1 MIDLRLLRENLE
13 TMKKNILNRHV
24 EADAELTLKLYE
36 EKNQLQTQLE
46 ALRKER
52 NETADKMKS
61 CPADERPALIEQGK
75 ELKEQIARQEENL
88 NTLSARLQEEA
99 MKLPNYAHPDAPLGT
114 QDEDNK
120 ELRIVGKP
128 RTFDFTPKDHV
139 QLAEE
144 LDLVDFEAG
153 ARVSGA
159 KFYFLKNQ
167 AVLMEAALI
176 RYALDILMKHGF
188 TLYQTPDIAREEIL
202 LGIGFQPRGAESNI
216 YPLEGTG
223 TCLVGTA
230 EITLGGYH
238 ADQIIDLEQPI
249 LMGGVSHCFRR
260 EAGSAG
266 QFSKGLYRVHQFT
279 KVEMFVFCRPDESEA
294 WHEKLREIE
303 EEIFT
308 NLEIPY
314 RLVDICVGTLGG
326 PAYRKYDLEAWMPGR
341 GESGDWGEVTSTSN
355 CTDFQARRL
364 NIRFKDSDGKNKI
377 VHTLNG
383 TAIAISRALV
393 AIMENFQEK
402 DGSIRMPKV
411 LQPYLGFDCIPSKG
425 LA

>member
-1 MIDLRLLRENLE
+1 MIDLRLLHENLE
-13 TMKKNILNRHV
+13 LMKKNIANRHV
-24 EADAELTLKLYE
+24 EADAELVLKLYE
-36 EKNQLQTQLE
+36 EKNQLLAELE

-52 NETADKMKS
+52 NQTADKMKS
-61 CPADERPALIEQGK
+61 CSPEERPALIEQGK
-75 ELKEQIARQEENL
+75 QLKEQIAQQEERMNSL
-88 NTLSARLQEEA
+88 NARLQEEA
-99 MKLPNYAHPDAPLGT
+99 MKLPNYAHPDAPLGN

-128 RTFDFTPKDHV
+128 REFDFQPKDHV
-139 QLAEE
+139 QLAEA

-153 ARVSGA
+153 ARVSGQ

-176 RYALDILMKHGF
+176 RFALDILMKHGF

-202 LGIGFQPRGAESNI
+202 MGIGFQPRGAESNI

-230 EITLGGYH
+230 EITLGGYY
-238 ADQIIDLEQPI
+238 ADQIIDLSQPI

-279 KVEMFVFCRPDESEA
+279 KVEMFVFCRPEESEA

-303 EEIFT
+303 EEIFST
-308 NLEIPY
+308 LEIPY

-341 GESGDWGEVTSTSN
+341 TEKGDWGEVTSTSN

-393 AIMENFQEK
+393 AIIENFQEK
-402 DGSIRMPKV
+402 DGSIRMPKA
-411 LQPYLGFDCIPSKG
+411 LQPYLGFTHIKAKG
-425 LA
+425 QA